1 DAAGGQRAARARRTL
16 VAALS
21 SGRFGLNRSVLL
33 PLVLRFLAAMHS
45 FIAFREDSHFYLFAP
60 FPVVRRLALELGR
73 RLAERG
79 VLEEDGDVFFLE
91 IEEIGALGPA
101 AEVCEL
107 VRRRRRA
114 RQAVAAGYT
123 AVPAALLERAS
134 PSGEVCGAP

>member
-1 DAAGGQRAARARRTL
+1 
-16 VAALS
+16 
-21 SGRFGLNRSVLL
+21 
-33 PLVLRFLAAMHS
+33 
-45 FIAFREDSHFYLFAP
+45 
-60 FPVVRRLALELGR
+60 ALELGR

-134 PSGEVCGAP
+134 PSGEVCGAPASPGTAAGPVRLILDERDFWTLQKGEVLVARYTTPAWTPLFALASAVVVDAGGTASHAA